1 MKDQGSIIQ
10 DSLINCKDE
19 DHATKPIAAELQG
32 LTVTFGPFNY
42 KKYCRTES
50 SPVDFL
56 YK

>member
-32 LTVTFGPFNY
+32 LTVTFGPFSY